1 MHKAMVTTLGHIGE
15 RWRKELEQPSSF
27 SGIASGSVKTH
38 GHMNAE
44 LPNAKMNG
52 RSHGANPT
60 VQVNLS
66 IIGGL
71 ILLLTV

>member
-1 MHKAMVTTLGHIGE
+1 VVIALGHIGE
-15 RWRKELEQPSSF
+15 RWRKELKQPSSF
-27 SGIASGSVKTH
+27 SGIAIGSVETL
-38 GHMNAE
+38 GHPNAEMNA
-44 LPNAKMNG
+44 

-71 ILLLTV
+71 IFLLTV